1 MTTSFHPNLLFL
13 LSGWSDRGRDPWG
26 PAFQDKSE
34 KPGPGECFCQ
44 SAKNEAKRKAL
55 PDAE

>member
-1 MTTSFHPNLLFL
+1 MNSRINQR
-13 LSGWSDRGRDPWG
+13 SQGVES
-26 PAFQDKSE
+26 ASY
-34 KPGPGECFCQ
+34 Q